1 MRRRQPTDDP
11 KADSTDDETPGA
23 ATVPTFS
30 RALIA
35 ALLAAV
41 LATGTLYA
49 QVKVS
54 DLRIG
59 SSDEAA
65 DATPKDETATFPA
78 STQRLNV
85 FFDYRGA
92 ARQKIGVEVSAPG
105 GLTVFESSQAYSGEG
120 TARIEVGG
128 VDMFRKLADELVG
141 YAQSTETSAK
151 DLGSGRGSY
160 SVYLSTLE
168 YGARLLRDTLGIIDT
183 WDLPSA
189 ASSDLE
195 DLQSAVDEIDD
206 LVAQAKKLE
215 QDDKAGR
222 EALAALIGDEAGLA
236 ATAAEA
242 LQAFGEDV
250 TGLAIPETQADR
262 GTAYLVQISVQGSP
276 AMSMEFWVTDA
287 ALPEATA
294 TEPPPPTRTAEEQAT
309 PDRTTVAA
317 SRATRSA
324 SSAGSATAD
333 PGIDLAAR
341 TDVESN
347 PTAAAR
353 ATDVAQRLASEAQVE
368 QTQIAA
374 APAEVAPGQSSSG
387 STPLAGDDPA
397 SPDAL
402 PTWTPVAGGASGGA
416 DDEASA
422 DGGGGPNLAV
432 LGLGILAL
440 AAIALWLRRRV

>member
-1 MRRRQPTDDP
+1 M
-11 KADSTDDETPGA
+11 
-23 ATVPTFS
+23 PTFL

-35 ALLAAV
+35 AALAAV

-54 DLRIG
+54 DLRTG
-59 SSDEAA
+59 SSDKADEAIS
-65 DATPKDETATFPA
+65 KDETASFPA

-92 ARQKIGVEVSAPG
+92 ARQRIGIEVSAPG
-105 GLTVFESSQAYSGEG
+105 GLTVYESSQTYSGEG

-128 VDMFRKLADELVG
+128 VDMFRTLADELVG
-141 YAQSTETSAK
+141 YAESTETSAK

-160 SVYLSTLE
+160 GVYLSTLE
-168 YGARLLRDTLGIIDT
+168 YGARLLRDTLGLIDT

-222 EALAALIGDEAGLA
+222 EAVAALIGDEAGLA
-236 ATAAEA
+236 ATAAGA
-242 LQAFGEDV
+242 LQAFSDDV
-250 TGLAIPETQADR
+250 GDLAIPETEADR
-262 GTAYLVQISVQGSP
+262 GTAYLVQVSVQGSP

-309 PDRTTVAA
+309 PDRATVAA
-317 SRATRSA
+317 GRATRSA
-324 SSAGSATAD
+324 GAATAD
-333 PGIDLAAR
+333 TSVDLAAR

-353 ATDVAQRLASEAQVE
+353 ATDVALRLASEAKAE
-368 QTQIAA
+368 QTQIAE
-374 APAEVAPGQSSSG
+374 APADEALGQPGMAP
-387 STPLAGDDPA
+387 TTLAGDAPG

-402 PTWTPVAGGASGGA
+402 PTWTPVAGGASAGA
-416 DDEASA
+416 TDEAA
-422 DGGGGPNLAV
+422 PDGGGGPNLAV